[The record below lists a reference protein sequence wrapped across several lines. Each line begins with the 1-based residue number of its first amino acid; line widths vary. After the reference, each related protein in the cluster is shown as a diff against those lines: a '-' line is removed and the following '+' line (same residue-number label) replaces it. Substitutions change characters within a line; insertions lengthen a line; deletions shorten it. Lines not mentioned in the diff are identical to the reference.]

1 MNKIKNIKDGKLIKF
16 LNNKILYI
24 ILVAI
29 VLIYAITNSQIINY
43 PKYIKIISYF
53 VSGFIVLLIIGWRYI
68 KYSDYY
74 KKKIKEKYYVVK
86 AVIIYLISL
95 FFIRVMF
102 FIALNIIVKYNA
114 KDSPVESFNVEILN
128 VHTNTTPRNI
138 SNIQYKFRDNIY
150 STYIELPSNNKADI
164 INNYKLIIYAKE
176 SLFGS
181 YYIEKMLF
189 EDNVGNTNQ

>member
-1 MNKIKNIKDGKLIKF
+1 MNKTKKIKDGKLIKF

-24 ILVAI
+24 ILAAI

-43 PKYIKIISYF
+43 PKYIEIISYF

-74 KKKIKEKYYVVK
+74 KKKIKEKYYIVK
-86 AVIIYLISL
+86 AIIIYFISL

-102 FIALNIIVKYNA
+102 FIVLNTIVKYNA

-164 INNYKLIIYAKE
+164 INKYKLIIYAKE

-181 YYIEKMLF
+181 YYIEKMLL